1 MLVPMV
7 FRFRRSFK
15 IIPGVRL
22 NVSGSGASVTLGP
35 RGLHYTV
42 GPRGTRT
49 TIGLP
54 GSGVSWTSYQP
65 YAVANASPPPL
76 PDKHQPPVPDS
87 IEVSQGTVIDSA
99 PIDELVANSTIDI
112 AQTLAAAQSRW
123 RRYKILI
130 AMLSALFAVGAL
142 MVAGSASAVP
152 PVAAFVLTAGAV
164 LIVGSLAIHGRQ
176 SSTVSLEYELSAEH
190 SSRFE
195 TLASAFHDLAS
206 CGGIWNV
213 PLEMQEADWKRN
225 AGASKLIQRHP
236 ISLGRDKPHLV
247 KSNVDFLKL
256 PLGKETFYLTPDA
269 ILVTAG
275 RTIAAFAYQDVQ
287 FAFRNAQFIEEVTPP
302 HDAIV
307 VDQTWRY
314 VNRKGGPDRRFN
326 NNRQL
331 PICLYGEIDMRSAA
345 GVNERI
351 QCSRGDVAERFV
363 ATVAAMSA

>member
-1 MLVPMV
+1 MGL
-7 FRFRRSFK
+7 RFRRSFK

-22 NVSGSGASVTLGP
+22 NLSGSGASVTLGP
-35 RGLHYTV
+35 RGAHYTL

-49 TIGLP
+49 TLGLP

-65 YAVANASPPPL
+65 HAAAGLSPPPL
-76 PDKHQPPVPDS
+76 SEAPDPAVPDLS
-87 IEVSQGTVIDSA
+87 DISQGTVIDSA
-99 PIDELVANSTIDI
+99 PIDELVASSTVDI
-112 AQTLAAAQSRW
+112 AQTLAAGRSRW

-130 AMLSALFAVGAL
+130 ALLSALFALGAL
-142 MVAGSASAVP
+142 LVAGSASTVP
-152 PVAAFVLTAGAV
+152 PVAAFVLTAGVV
-164 LIVGSLAIHGRQ
+164 LILGSLAIHGRE
-176 SSTVSLEYELSAEH
+176 SSTVSLEYELSAEY

-195 TLASAFHDLAS
+195 ALSSAFHNLTS
-206 CGGIWNV
+206 CGGIWSV

-236 ISLGRDKPHLV
+236 ISLGKDKPHLL

-269 ILVTAG
+269 ILITAD
-275 RTIAAFAYQDVQ
+275 RTVAAFTYQDVQ
-287 FAFRNAQFIEEVTPP
+287 FTFRNARFIEEETPP
-302 HDAIV
+302 ADAVV

-331 PICLYGEIDMRSAA
+331 PICLYGEIDMRSAG

-363 ATVAAMSA
+363 TTLAAMSS